1 MPLFVARSLF
11 NRNETTDMRL
21 SYKINR
27 FEQSDL
33 LKLYTRKFI
42 KVLLRGERYPGE
54 YDRCKRSLQRLQK
67 MLLSFNSTYQY
78 PEECTT
84 YSM

>member
-1 MPLFVARSLF
+1 MH
-11 NRNETTDMRL
+11 L
-21 SYKINR
+21 SFKKSR

-54 YDRCKRSLQRLQK
+54 YERCKRSLQRLQK
-67 MLLSFNSTYQY
+67 MLLSFNSTSQY